1 MESPPAR
8 TYRAGSLDDF
18 DQLYRDCYPR
28 LVRTLYGV
36 LGDPTA
42 AEDCVQEAFLKA
54 FQAWPHFKPV
64 RPAPVWLHRIA
75 VNTAISYRRSLKR
88 REVTEVLRR
97 LGRPPA
103 PADPA
108 AHSESAD
115 VIQALAALP
124 AKLSIPFL
132 LRHYHG
138 YSTPEVAAITGAP
151 ERTVRHR
158 IEQAAARLQKALG
171 AGWNETLPQPGHHGV
186 VLSCTEPTS
195 DA

>member
-1 MESPPAR
+1 MEAQPAR

-18 DQLYRDCYPR
+18 DRLYRDCYPR

-36 LGDPTA
+36 LGDTTA

-54 FQAWPHFKPV
+54 FRAWPHFKPV
-64 RPAPVWLHRIA
+64 RPAEAWLHRIA
-75 VNTAISYRRSLKR
+75 VNTALSYRRALKR
-88 REVTEVLRR
+88 REITELVRR
-97 LGRPPA
+97 LGRPPS
-103 PADPA
+103 PADPTTQ
-108 AHSESAD
+108 SEDKD
-115 VIQALAALP
+115 VIRALAALP
-124 AKLSIPFL
+124 AKLSVAFL

-138 YSTPEVAAITGAP
+138 YSTPEIAAITSTP

-171 AGWNETLPQPGHHGV
+171 AGWNEPLPQPGPPGV
-186 VLSCTEPTS
+186 VLSCPKRIS